1 MMKIRNW
8 ATAISL
14 FSLLNIVLM
23 AGCSPII
30 SQNSLTQTTE
40 ISAVDANNLIGK
52 NIGNQSFVI
61 LDVRPADDYTSR
73 HIAGAID
80 LNYDSTNFKKD
91 ISKLIKKKQYL
102 IYCETGVNGAAASQM
117 MLSLGFKNVQN
128 ISGGYAAW
136 VQEGFITC
144 GCPGT
149 VIN

>member
-1 MMKIRNW
+1 MKIRNW
-8 ATAISL
+8 TLAIAL
-14 FSLLNIVLM
+14 FFVLNMILG

-30 SQNSLTQTTE
+30 SQKTLTLNTAIT
-40 ISAVDANNLIGK
+40 ADDANNVIAK
-52 NIGNQSFVI
+52 NIGNQNFVI

-80 LNYDSTNFKKD
+80 INYGSANFKTD
-91 ISKLIKKKQYL
+91 IVKLAKKKQFL
-102 IYCETGVNGAAASQM
+102 IYCATGGNGAEATQM

-136 VQEGFITC
+136 VQGGFITC

>member
-14 FSLLNIVLM
+14 FFLLNIVLM

-30 SQNSLTQTTE
+30 SQNNLTQTTE

-80 LNYDSTNFKKD
+80 INYDSTNFKKD

-102 IYCETGVNGAAASQM
+102 IYCATGVNGAAATQM

-136 VQEGFITC
+136 VQGGFITC